1 MTFLLTE
8 TIKLALWFSTLCAFG
23 IACSIISRGMGL

>member
-8 TIKLALWFSTLCAFG
+8 TIKLAVLVSALCVFG
-23 IACSIISRGMGL
+23 LLLKGVGL